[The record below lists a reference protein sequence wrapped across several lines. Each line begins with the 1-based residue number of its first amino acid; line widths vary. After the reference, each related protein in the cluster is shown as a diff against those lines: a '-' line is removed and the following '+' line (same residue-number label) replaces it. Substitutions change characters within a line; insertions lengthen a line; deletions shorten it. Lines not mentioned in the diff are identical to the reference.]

1 MTTRKMVDKNPSTI
15 SGLLNQLKGRKTK
28 TPLQFYFA
36 TLDYILKTPSSS
48 CDYDLRNYSEIRGK
62 KNNFARKSAF
72 ELNLDDIMQ
81 VFL

>member
-48 CDYDLRNYSEIRGK
+48 YDYGLRNDSEIRSKKEQFCK
-62 KNNFARKSAF
+62 KNSIGTKFR
-72 ELNLDDIMQ
+72 
-81 VFL
+81 